1 MSRSSPPLRPDPP
14 ASPAPPDFTS
24 SAYTGG
30 PARQLGLG
38 CERHLPRFGS
48 VFLPHVPSPLRRE
61 ENQGPIPALRPCSMA
76 FPTKTVSRLLQC
88 SRHRLPSG
96 PFSRRFF
103 RCSLCY
109 GPRGCSPSWTDPT
122 WRDIAL
128 RLPRTFYPS
137 FPAEGHPPR
146 ESDIATRRPGAD
158 TVTGLSPVGALPL
171 QAARFGEG
179 QGRRRCPITASRRWG
194 YSSALSKVFSGFSLT
209 ANSEKLPLKNL
220 LRSPWREHSSAQTSP
235 PKGGDT
241 YGRELTV
248 CSGGAL

>member
-1 MSRSSPPLRPDPP
+1 MPWGLCLPLIRPIGSRR
-14 ASPAPPDFTS
+14 
-24 SAYTGG
+24 SAEVFVMEPTHAG
-30 PARQLGLG
+30 
-38 CERHLPRFGS
+38 HL
-48 VFLPHVPSPLRRE
+48 HH
-61 ENQGPIPALRPCSMA
+61 PALAR
-76 FPTKTVSRLLQC
+76 RLHTPWLGGLQC

-179 QGRRRCPITASRRWG
+179 HRRHRRLERGRYVEPAKLVPERDDVSDDGDQRWPEVEGRLWVGEVAERASHRFLSLRCAPAE
-194 YSSALSKVFSGFSLT
+194 AQ
-209 ANSEKLPLKNL
+209 EKI
-220 LRSPWREHSSAQTSP
+220 
-235 PKGGDT
+235 
-241 YGRELTV
+241 GRAHV
-248 CSGGAL
+248 